1 MDRGFSGRGG
11 AHCHEFFYLHL
22 QGDTRRG
29 QEMSPFHYLYINI
42 HPTIHSLISSF
53 TNRLKSLI
61 LSTLIS
67 GFKPNHLIQIWLTPK
82 YIYLMSSSI
91 LKYGQIIR
99 IRSYEKA
106 NTFLTSKSYTD
117 QNLYFQVYDKSHVFT
132 PTDLM
137 NVTNYRESLFEV
149 LPTSSFEIND

>member
-1 MDRGFSGRGG
+1 
-11 AHCHEFFYLHL
+11 
-22 QGDTRRG
+22 
-29 QEMSPFHYLYINI
+29 
-42 HPTIHSLISSF
+42 
-53 TNRLKSLI
+53 
-61 LSTLIS
+61 
-67 GFKPNHLIQIWLTPK
+67 
-82 YIYLMSSSI
+82 MSSSI